1 MPRTNATRETT
12 LLGARAIE
20 VTSRIDRERGKP
32 LRSVG
37 IVALKDGDLL
47 QVSVMTMDDDP
58 IAERLWTRVRD
69 SVRE

>member
-1 MPRTNATRETT
+1 MTKHP
-12 LLGARAIE
+12 ARKSRLSEGPTPGFIQQRVLPLME
-20 VTSRIDRERGKP
+20 V
-32 LRSVG
+32 